1 MTAAVRLLNLH
12 LKHENLKVR
21 YSTKV
26 LFCIHTASLN
36 EKSDTLLTI
45 KIINRTVHVVDRP

>member
-21 YSTKV
+21 YSTTV
-26 LFCIHTASLN
+26 LFRIHTVSLN

>member
-21 YSTKV
+21 YSTTV

-45 KIINRTVHVVDRP
+45 KIINRMVHVVDRP